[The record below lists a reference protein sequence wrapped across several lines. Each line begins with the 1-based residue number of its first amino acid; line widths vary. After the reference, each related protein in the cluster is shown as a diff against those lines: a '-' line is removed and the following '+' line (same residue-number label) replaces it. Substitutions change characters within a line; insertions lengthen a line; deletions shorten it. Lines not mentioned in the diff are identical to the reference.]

1 MFVLYVS
8 ITHISY
14 KSCNFQFVHIK
25 YILISLFLIL
35 PKDQVTNTQYF
46 HLSNVCIYL
55 GLTFNLVY
63 QT

>member
-1 MFVLYVS
+1 
-8 ITHISY
+8 
-14 KSCNFQFVHIK
+14 
-25 YILISLFLIL
+25 LIL